1 MTHRSLPRWNGATE
15 AAGVL
20 VAALIVRLMFVWMM
34 PAPPMELAD
43 QPDFDRL
50 AHAILD
56 GRGYVSATGLPT
68 SERPPLYAYALASVY
83 AVFDDGPSATRVLQ
97 GLLDAVTCLLVYLLA
112 ARHFGVQAARVSA
125 VLAIGS
131 LSLLFATRFLMTE
144 TISTLF
150 MVVTVFV
157 LDVALTRWHAIL
169 FFVTGVLVG
178 LSTLTKGTTLLLPVA
193 LLVPIWVAARRNRR
207 LFTRA
212 APLLILG
219 FILTLLPWTI
229 RNYRVHGEVVP
240 VATQVGWTVY
250 SSYAPPEGR
259 IFGDYTHDDVV
270 AASAALPEAERSRF
284 LTRAAI
290 DHIRDNPGDLPRL
303 TALKFLY
310 FVGPFDWHFL
320 GVDGVFNFTYAL
332 TVLLALYGLWTVRW
346 DGWRPVLL
354 VTAPCFMLLQSLG
367 LYGSARLRMPIEPL
381 LMVLAGGGLVVAWSR
396 AERWRGTFVVLIA
409 LTVLVS
415 FSAYVFSAD
424 VKSASAA
431 ALSAVGLW

>member
-1 MTHRSLPRWNGATE
+1 MTNGSLLRWNAATE

-20 VAALIVRLMFVWMM
+20 VAALIVRLVFLWMM
-34 PAPPMELAD
+34 PAPPLELAD
-43 QPDFDRL
+43 QTDYDRL

-68 SERPPLYAYALASVY
+68 SERPPLYGYTLAAVY
-83 AVFDDGPSATRVLQ
+83 AVFDDGPAATRVLQ

-150 MVVTVFV
+150 MVATVFV
-157 LDVALTRWHAIL
+157 LDVALTRWHAIP

-178 LSTLTKGTTLLLPVA
+178 LSTLAKGTALLLPAA
-193 LLVPIWVAARRNRR
+193 LLVPIWVAAHRNRH
-207 LFTRA
+207 LFTRGA
-212 APLLILG
+212 ALLILG
-219 FILTLLPWTI
+219 FVLTLLPWTI

-240 VATQVGWTVY
+240 VATQAGWVVY
-250 SSYAPPEGR
+250 SSYAPPEGK
-259 IFGDYTHDDVV
+259 IFGNYTLDETVT
-270 AASAALPEAERSRF
+270 ASEALPEAERSRF

-290 DHIRDNPGDLPRL
+290 DRIRDHPGDLPRL
-303 TALKFLY
+303 TVLKFLY
-310 FVGPFDWHFL
+310 FVSPFDWYFL
-320 GVDGVFNFTYAL
+320 GVDGMFNFTYAL
-332 TVLLALYGLWTVRW
+332 TALLALYGLWTVRW

-354 VTAPCFMLLQSLG
+354 VAAPSFMLLQALG

-381 LMVLAGGGLVVAWSR
+381 LMVLAGGGLVVAWRR
-396 AERWRGTFVVLIA
+396 AERYRATFTVMVA
-409 LTVLVS
+409 LTVLAGFGAYI
-415 FSAYVFSAD
+415 FSAE
-424 VKSASAA
+424 VKSVSAA